1 MIPVAKAIK
10 IIEREITPLRS
21 ERIAIADASGRVLA
35 EDIIADSDLPPF
47 HRSQMDGY
55 AVKAVDTE
63 AAPVTLTIVG
73 EAAAGRGWPGTLKKG
88 EAVRIMTGA
97 PLPKGADA
105 VQKIELAREEN
116 GEVTFHEPTAKGRY
130 IVRRGSE
137 AKKGDVMMRA
147 GQALTPNS
155 IAVPAAFGY
164 APLKVAKRPRVA
176 VLSTGSEIVDIA
188 SKPKPDQ
195 IRNSNSIML
204 AEMCR
209 TAGAVVEILPTAGDD
224 LATLK
229 ARISEAS
236 RDSDMLITTGGV
248 SVGKYDLTKAALSEL
263 GAQIFFE
270 RIRIK
275 PGKPTVFARL
285 KKTTFFGLPGNP
297 VSAAATFYLFVR
309 KALLLMQDAAETDL
323 PSGFAVLESDIKGT
337 KERES
342 FLPARLA
349 TDSRGRLI
357 ALPIKWHGSSDLVG
371 FAGADAL
378 VRIPAGSN
386 FKAGDSAP
394 ILFLP

>member
-116 GEVTFHEPTAKGRY
+116 GEVTFHEPTANGRY

>member
-1 MIPVAKAIK
+1 
-10 IIEREITPLRS
+10 
-21 ERIAIADASGRVLA
+21 
-35 EDIIADSDLPPF
+35 
-47 HRSQMDGY
+47 
-55 AVKAVDTE
+55 
-63 AAPVTLTIVG
+63 
-73 EAAAGRGWPGTLKKG
+73 
-88 EAVRIMTGA
+88 
-97 PLPKGADA
+97 
-105 VQKIELAREEN
+105 
-116 GEVTFHEPTAKGRY
+116 
-130 IVRRGSE
+130 
-137 AKKGDVMMRA
+137 
-147 GQALTPNS
+147 
-155 IAVPAAFGY
+155 
-164 APLKVAKRPRVA
+164 
-176 VLSTGSEIVDIA
+176 
-188 SKPKPDQ
+188 
-195 IRNSNSIML
+195 ML

-209 TAGAVVEILPTAGDD
+209 TAGAVVEIIPTAGDD

-229 ARISEAS
+229 ARISKAS
-236 RDSDMLITTGGV
+236 GDSDMLITTGGV
-248 SVGKYDLTKAALSEL
+248 SVGKYDLTKSALAEL
-263 GAQIFFE
+263 GAEIFFE

-309 KALLLMQDAAETDL
+309 KALLLMQGAAETDL

-386 FKAGDSAP
+386 FNAGDAAP